1 MYDENLNST
10 DEIRTARSSCKK
22 AIYFAINTS
31 VLHYITVFV
40 ENLDSG
46 VLGAPVLFATEFT
59 ISSTLTTRIT
69 TSVTFGSDDLQVIMG
84 KSLS

>member
-1 MYDENLNST
+1 MYDE
-10 DEIRTARSSCKK
+10 EKK

-40 ENLDSG
+40 ENLGSG

-59 ISSTLTTRIT
+59 MSCLKNILTKTFMTSISKQRYIIHSNNEI
-69 TSVTFGSDDLQVIMG
+69 I
-84 KSLS
+84 